1 MIKFH
6 IPTDFIK
13 RSLLSIVF
21 ILLALIGIA
30 QEFRT
35 ISESELKEKIAGYWI
50 GQLAGNY
57 IGFPFEN
64 LYTEEPIPVFVDRYM
79 NYKDAEQLGLR
90 MNLDDRRGFVSIMA
104 HAMGGAWSDDDTDI
118 EFVVLHGLEEYGL
131 DINYSEMALLR
142 KKHIRRFIW
151 SSNATVRDLID
162 QGYLPPETGSKELN
176 PHWYTIGSQLFNEI
190 WGAVYPGLVS
200 QAAEKAEWSARITH
214 DDWATHGTVLFVSM
228 YSAAFFEDDIDRILE
243 IGMEQMPKNSPYL
256 AAVKDVIKWH
266 GQNDDWKVTRQLI
279 HDKYYNEF
287 EGFEFPYPLG
297 SALING
303 LNGVMAL
310 LYGEGDFI
318 KSVGIA
324 TTTGYDCDN
333 QAATIGGLLGIMNG
347 ASSIPE
353 KLTLELPSLGKWET
367 PFNNT
372 YINYSRDGLPSYNK
386 ISDIVDRID
395 VISGQAILA
404 NGGRKEMKDNKV
416 IYYVPYHQ

>member
-1 MIKFH
+1 MIKFQNA
-6 IPTDFIK
+6 TDLIRKGHLF
-13 RSLLSIVF
+13 IVF
-21 ILLALIGIA
+21 ILLAFLGTA
-30 QEFRT
+30 QKYRAIT
-35 ISESELKEKIAGYWI
+35 ESELKEKIGGYWI

-64 LYTEEPIPVFVDRYM
+64 LYTEEPIPVFIDRYM
-79 NYKDAEQLGLR
+79 NYKDVEQLGLR

-118 EFVVLHGLEEYGL
+118 EFVILHGLEEYGL
-131 DINYSEMALLR
+131 DIDYTEMALLR

-151 SSNATVRDLID
+151 SSNATVKDLID

-176 PHWYTIGSQLFNEI
+176 PHWYTLGSQLYNEI
-190 WGAVYPGLVS
+190 WGAVYPGLVE

-214 DDWATHGTVLFVSM
+214 ADWATHGTVLFISM
-228 YSAAFFEDDIDRILE
+228 YSAAFFENDIEKILE
-243 IGMEQMPKNSPYL
+243 MGMDQMPKDSPYL
-256 AAVKDVIKWH
+256 KAVKEVIKWYH
-266 GQNDDWKVTRQLI
+266 QNDDWKKTRQLI
-279 HDKYYNEF
+279 HDKYYDEF

-303 LNGVMAL
+303 LNGIMAL

-347 ASSIPE
+347 ASSIPKE
-353 KLTLELPSLGKWET
+353 LTHELPSLGRWET

-372 YINYSRDGLPSYNK
+372 YINYSRDDLPNYNK
-386 ISDIVDRID
+386 ITDIIDRIA
-395 VISGQAILA
+395 VIAGQAILA